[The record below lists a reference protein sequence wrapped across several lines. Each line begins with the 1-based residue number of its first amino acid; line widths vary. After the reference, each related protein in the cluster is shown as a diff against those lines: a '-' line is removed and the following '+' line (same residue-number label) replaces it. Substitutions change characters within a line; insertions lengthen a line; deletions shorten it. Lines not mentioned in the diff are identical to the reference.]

1 MKTVIATDSFKG
13 TLSSLAAAEAMR
25 EGVLRVRPDA
35 EAIVVPMADGGEGT
49 VDAVLAAVGGRRIE
63 ANVRDPLGRA
73 VRATF
78 GRLPDGRTAIVEMAA
93 SSGLTLLRPDERDPL
108 RTSTYG
114 TGQQLAAALDTG
126 GARVLIG
133 VGGSATVDGGCGC
146 AQALGVQFI
155 APDGTILPAGL
166 AGGDLH
172 QIHRI
177 DVSARNARLD
187 AVELL
192 VLCDVQNPLC
202 GPNGASAVYGP
213 QKGASPAQVRRLEA
227 NLRHLAAVI
236 ERDLRVAVTDLP
248 GAGAAG
254 GLAAGLVA
262 FLGGRI
268 RSGVES
274 VIELTRLFER
284 VRGADL
290 VITGEGRFD
299 PQSRMGKTVWGVAA
313 CARRAGVPVLVIAG
327 RVADDTVHDEADGI
341 AAVRAVS
348 RPQDPEPE
356 SPATAARQ
364 LADRTGEF
372 LREWF
377 GSNDSSVR

>member
-1 MKTVIATDSFKG
+1 
-13 TLSSLAAAEAMR
+13 
-25 EGVLRVRPDA
+25 
-35 EAIVVPMADGGEGT
+35 
-49 VDAVLAAVGGRRIE
+49 
-63 ANVRDPLGRA
+63 
-73 VRATF
+73 
-78 GRLPDGRTAIVEMAA
+78 
-93 SSGLTLLRPDERDPL
+93 
-108 RTSTYG
+108 
-114 TGQQLAAALDTG
+114 
-126 GARVLIG
+126 
-133 VGGSATVDGGCGC
+133 
-146 AQALGVQFI
+146 
-155 APDGTILPAGL
+155 
-166 AGGDLH
+166 
-172 QIHRI
+172 
-177 DVSARNARLD
+177 
-187 AVELL
+187 
-192 VLCDVQNPLC
+192 VQNPLC

-248 GAGAAG
+248 GAGAAGGLAAGLVAFHAG